1 MNFLKIE
8 KEDFHGKA
16 LLEIVKEFIF
26 DYLKSNENV
35 EDLSSKF

>member
-1 MNFLKIE
+1 MKFLKIE
-8 KEDFHGKA
+8 KEDFHGKV

-26 DYLKSNENV
+26 YYLKSNDSV